1 MVKDS
6 KTRPPGSGGFP
17 KRKPAPAE
25 PPDGKGNRLTLRM
38 HPDIMEILSAR
49 AVERGVSRSH
59 LVEQI
64 LVGFMRADPR
74 NPKMDAVGRIVD
86 SAESPLALRE
96 RAPLQVAE
104 KWQKFVTAHGIVMGS
119 PPPQDWLDDADTY
132 WDAPSHDAR
141 GPQTE
146 EDIHER
152 AQRGRWSRRRQR
164 LD

>member
-1 MVKDS
+1 MAKDS
-6 KTRPPGSGGFP
+6 TTRPGGFP
-17 KRKPAPAE
+17 KRAPADE
-25 PPDGKGNRLTLRM
+25 PPDGKANRLTLRM

-86 SAESPLALRE
+86 GAEPPLSLRE

-104 KWQKFVTAHGIVMGS
+104 KWQKFVTAHAIVIGA
-119 PPPQDWLDDADTY
+119 PPPQDWLDDKDSY
-132 WDAPSHDAR
+132 WDAPGHDGR
-141 GPQTE
+141 GPAPDE
-146 EDIHER
+146 EVHDR
-152 AQRGRWSRRRQR
+152 AQRGRWARRRQR
-164 LD
+164 ID